1 MILLMFKKST
11 TQIRRIEKVSSNL
24 NTFPSDFTWPN
35 LKSPRFKPALF
46 GRNPRITL
54 SAYSSATKT
63 NPKALALMARTNLL
77 AQTNPKTLVLMARA
91 SLLAQTNPKALVLM
105 ARMSLLRSTALE
117 E

>member
-46 GRNPRITL
+46 GRNPRI

-77 AQTNPKTLVLMARA
+77 AQTNPKTLVLMART